1 MVLKT
6 ARRYANA
13 LLQISI
19 EQEKLDVILKDVE
32 LIHNTVDQSR
42 ELKLFMKSPII
53 KSDEKRAVLHKLFGS
68 QSDSLTMQ
76 FLDLVVKKG
85 RETLLDQIMIGFIDR
100 YKQNANIIDI
110 NVYTADSLSDNT
122 QQKLN
127 QSLED
132 MTGKHV
138 ELHFHVEKEL
148 KGGIAVRIDDTII
161 DGTIKHKIDRLRTLF
176 LKTAV

>member
-1 MVLKT
+1 MIFQRIDSTWFWKT

-68 QSDSLTMQ
+68 QSDSINYAV
-76 FLDLVVKKG
+76 FRPVVKK
-85 RETLLDQIMIGFIDR
+85 
-100 YKQNANIIDI
+100 A
-110 NVYTADSLSDNT
+110 
-122 QQKLN
+122 
-127 QSLED
+127 
-132 MTGKHV
+132 
-138 ELHFHVEKEL
+138 EKNCW
-148 KGGIAVRIDDTII
+148 IRS
-161 DGTIKHKIDRLRTLF
+161 
-176 LKTAV
+176 